1 MRYINYIL
9 FFFLFSAFINAQD
22 MRKTVI
28 PHQQQPEELM
38 HRQKIAHKYTFPDN
52 PKNFI
57 KSGSGQIITLA
68 EGFYKPSLVIAY
80 MQTDSGIVKTKDSLQ
95 YNSTGDQILGI
106 YQVDEGNGWVNSYK
120 DTSYY
125 EEKGEIT
132 EYVWESYN
140 WADTIWDKT
149 AKGVYGYSSE
159 CVEMYFML
167 EQKYMGMWEKRV
179 ADFVYDDNGNL
190 RQTVLSKGAGDSLE
204 AYQRQSYE
212 YDSEGRETSNL
223 TEYWENGAWV
233 AMYRALEEYND
244 QGYEIRRTYEAWELM
259 DWVKTSQETYTW
271 DPAGYML
278 TSIYKIRGGD
288 SLVNYDSAA
297 YAYTPEGK
305 NKSLTR
311 FYWEDSIWVSDI
323 KYDYEYGE
331 YGIISYQKQ
340 DWKDSVWS
348 NETRETY
355 TYDNKGNMTT
365 FLFEKGLEDTLWVND
380 SKSEYVYDEAG
391 NPVQAENF
399 VWMNVAWIQGNGYLR
414 TNSNS
419 YNAYFLEAEYVYIG
433 DPVSAGDDELL
444 PVKFELTQNYPN
456 PFNPETKINFTIPLN
471 GKTTLKVY
479 DILGREVAALIN
491 GEMEKGTHT
500 VNFNGRN
507 LSSGVYIYRL
517 QAGSFTESKKMA
529 LIK

>member
-22 MRKTVI
+22 MRKTII

-57 KSGSGQIITLA
+57 TSGCGQVVTLA

-167 EQKYMGMWEKRV
+167 EQKYMGMWEKRI

-190 RQTVLSKGAGDSLE
+190 RQTVLSKGSGDSLE

-212 YDSEGRETSNL
+212 YDSEG
-223 TEYWENGAWV
+223 
-233 AMYRALEEYND
+233 
-244 QGYEIRRTYEAWELM
+244 
-259 DWVKTSQETYTW
+259 
-271 DPAGYML
+271 
-278 TSIYKIRGGD
+278 
-288 SLVNYDSAA
+288 
-297 YAYTPEGK
+297 
-305 NKSLTR
+305 
-311 FYWEDSIWVSDI
+311 
-323 KYDYEYGE
+323 
-331 YGIISYQKQ
+331 
-340 DWKDSVWS
+340 
-348 NETRETY
+348 
-355 TYDNKGNMTT
+355 
-365 FLFEKGLEDTLWVND
+365 
-380 SKSEYVYDEAG
+380 
-391 NPVQAENF
+391 
-399 VWMNVAWIQGNGYLR
+399 
-414 TNSNS
+414 
-419 YNAYFLEAEYVYIG
+419 
-433 DPVSAGDDELL
+433 
-444 PVKFELTQNYPN
+444 
-456 PFNPETKINFTIPLN
+456 
-471 GKTTLKVY
+471 
-479 DILGREVAALIN
+479 
-491 GEMEKGTHT
+491 
-500 VNFNGRN
+500 
-507 LSSGVYIYRL
+507 
-517 QAGSFTESKKMA
+517 
-529 LIK
+529 